1 MYVPHYGHYKT
12 TSIIIILLFFL
23 TALLIQ
29 IFFILLVP
37 LGDLDESVFV
47 GNNSISQQQS
57 SSQRQLVSSLPQLNM
72 GTNYAMVK
80 HVLTPI
86 INLFILNG
94 FV

>member
-1 MYVPHYGHYKT
+1 MKSLSTQYD
-12 TSIIIILLFFL
+12 LFKRYRR
-23 TALLIQ
+23 I
-29 IFFILLVP
+29 
-37 LGDLDESVFV
+37 DLDESVFV